1 MAARYNNDPEVI
13 TALARAGADLNV
25 DNLHGTALMQAVEN
39 NKNPEIIAALI
50 NAGANTNVKRW
61 DRLESTSYGG
71 MTALDIAR
79 SRNNVEAIKL
89 LEPVTAMK
97 DDDFL
102 ELCKTGLSEQIKKEI
117 KLGANVNAKA
127 DVNVKPEADRWAT
140 ALMLSAKYNSDPEV
154 ITVLLRAGT
163 DIKAQ
168 DYRALMSA
176 AGYNKNPEV
185 IKVLIN
191 AGADVNAKDA
201 AGKTALDYALS

>member
-1 MAARYNNDPEVI
+1 M
-13 TALARAGADLNV
+13 
-25 DNLHGTALMQAVEN
+25 
-39 NKNPEIIAALI
+39 
-50 NAGANTNVKRW
+50 
-61 DRLESTSYGG
+61 ESTSYGG

-176 AGYNKNPEV
+176 AGYNKNSEVIKVLINAGADVNAKNLHGETALMSAAGYNKNPEV